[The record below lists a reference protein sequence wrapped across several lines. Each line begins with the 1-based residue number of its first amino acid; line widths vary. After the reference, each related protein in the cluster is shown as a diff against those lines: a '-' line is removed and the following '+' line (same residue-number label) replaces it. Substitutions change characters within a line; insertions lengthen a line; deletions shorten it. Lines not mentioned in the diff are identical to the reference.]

1 MSTNTPARHLF
12 IAVAAIFTV
21 LNTSTVQAQ
30 RASDCAAYAD
40 RASRDSVGAVGGAV
54 GTGAGGALIGALV
67 GGRKGAKRGAVAGGV
82 VGGAGGAINRN
93 EAYKRAYDSC
103 MRGR

>member
-1 MSTNTPARHLF
+1 MISIKPHRNQVVAIALAVLSTSA
-12 IAVAAIFTV
+12 
-21 LNTSTVQAQ
+21 VQAQ
-30 RASDCAAYAD
+30 SAADCQAYAD
-40 RASRDSVGAVGGAV
+40 RVSRDSVGAGGGALGV
-54 GTGAGGALIGALV
+54 GAGGALIGALV
-67 GGRKGAKRGAVAGGV
+67 GGRRGAARGAVAGGV